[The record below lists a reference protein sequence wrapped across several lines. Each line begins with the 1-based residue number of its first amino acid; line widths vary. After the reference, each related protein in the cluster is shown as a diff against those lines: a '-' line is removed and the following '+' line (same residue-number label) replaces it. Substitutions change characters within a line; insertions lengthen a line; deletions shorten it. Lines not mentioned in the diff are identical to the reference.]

1 MRVFFFYA
9 SGQDAFV
16 YRWVYPFLRVW
27 LTVLR
32 FLWVLALLSSSQSS
46 CICDLWQKSWTN
58 WDLNETAWSEHLP
71 KSTLPLLAPHHPP
84 IMQNFMTGDGD
95 CCSFHGWHIDSL
107 YGAQNINICWH
118 YVSCGGQ
125 GGTGAFEPDW
135 ASSNCPHKGDCKQSQ
150 VAHSRENSGKIILIP
165 ISCCVW
171 ESLKKK
177 KRKKKELNQLWDWL
191 AFG

>member
-1 MRVFFFYA
+1 MLLGKTLLFTDGFTHFSEFGWQFWGFFGFLHFLVHLSLHVF
-9 SGQDAFV
+9 V
-16 YRWVYPFLRVW
+16 
-27 LTVLR
+27 
-32 FLWVLALLSSSQSS
+32 
-46 CICDLWQKSWTN
+46 ICDKKSWTN

-84 IMQNFMTGDGD
+84 IIQNFMTGDGD